1 MQNDNAK
8 LNDMKIFQAIK
19 AVIIVLVLFSCSGNK
34 KPEMY
39 PDLIETVQKI
49 QEGLPLTISE
59 GLILSKVEY
68 EDTLF
73 TLQYEIDEKEFP
85 FENLVKVKQ
94 NRKNLFLTTISAS
107 EGNERIGFEQ
117 CVSYNVSVNFYFIGK
132 RSHKEMNII
141 VLPDEI
147 NDALNTKRN
156 ALDVLKIQIDGERS
170 SLPEKIGDGMTMTN
184 IEIRDSMVYTTIVLD
199 ETNYSFEGLEESLE
213 DMKTEI
219 MKSLRS
225 DRIGM
230 NLIKMIANVNYG
242 LTYSYVGSVS
252 KKTYDIIFFPEEIQF
267 ENALNDAR
275 IKLASEF
282 VECDE

>member
-1 MQNDNAK
+1 MQNDNVK
-8 LNDMKIFQAIK
+8 LSDMKILQAIK
-19 AVIIVLVLFSCSGNK
+19 VVILVLVLFSCSGNK

-85 FENLVKVKQ
+85 FENLVKAKQ

-132 RSHKEMNII
+132 RSHKEMSII
-141 VLPDEI
+141 VSQDEI
-147 NDALNTKRN
+147 NDALNTKSN

-170 SLPEKIGDGMTMTN
+170 SLPEKLGDGMTMTN

-199 ETNYSFEGLEESLE
+199 ETNYSFEGLEDSLE

-219 MKSLRS
+219 RKSLRS

-230 NLIKMIANVNYG
+230 NLIRMIANVNYG
-242 LTYSYVGSVS
+242 LVYSYVGSVS
-252 KKTYDIIFFPEEIQF
+252 GKTYNITFLPDEILL
-267 ENALNDAR
+267 EKVIYDAEV
-275 IKLASEF
+275 KTASEI
-282 VECDE
+282 VECDI

>member
-1 MQNDNAK
+1 MQNDNVK
-8 LNDMKIFQAIK
+8 LSDMKILQAIK
-19 AVIIVLVLFSCSGNK
+19 VVILVLVLFSCSGNK

-39 PDLIETVQKI
+39 PNLIETVQKI

-85 FENLVKVKQ
+85 FENLVKAKQ

-132 RSHKEMNII
+132 RSHKEMSII
-141 VLPDEI
+141 VSQDEI
-147 NDALNTKRN
+147 NDALNTKSN

-170 SLPEKIGDGMTMTN
+170 SLPEKLGDGMTMTN

-199 ETNYSFEGLEESLE
+199 ETNYSFEGLEDSLE

-219 MKSLRS
+219 RKSLRS

-230 NLIKMIANVNYG
+230 NLIRMIANVNYG
-242 LTYSYVGSVS
+242 LVYSYVGSVS
-252 KKTYDIIFFPEEIQF
+252 GKTYNITFLPDEILL
-267 ENALNDAR
+267 EKVIYDAEV
-275 IKLASEF
+275 KTASEI
-282 VECDE
+282 VECDI

>member
-8 LNDMKIFQAIK
+8 LNDMKILQAIN

-85 FENLVKVKQ
+85 FENLVKAKQ

-132 RSHKEMNII
+132 RSHKEMSII
-141 VLPDEI
+141 VSQDEI
-147 NDALNTKRN
+147 NDALNTKSN

-170 SLPEKIGDGMTMTN
+170 SLPEKLGDGMTMTN

-199 ETNYSFEGLEESLE
+199 ETNYSFEGLEDSLE

-219 MKSLRS
+219 RKSLRS

-230 NLIKMIANVNYG
+230 NLIRMIANVNYG
-242 LTYSYVGSVS
+242 LVYSYVGSVS
-252 KKTYDIIFFPEEIQF
+252 GKTYNITFLPDEILL
-267 ENALNDAR
+267 EKVIYDAEV
-275 IKLASEF
+275 KTASEI
-282 VECDE
+282 VECDI

>member
-8 LNDMKIFQAIK
+8 LNDMKILQAIK

-59 GLILSKVEY
+59 GLILSRVEY

-85 FENLVKVKQ
+85 FENLVKAKQ

-107 EGNERIGFEQ
+107 EGNERTGFEQ

-132 RSHKEMNII
+132 RSHKEMIII
-141 VLPDEI
+141 VSPDEI

-156 ALDVLKIQIDGERS
+156 ALDVLKIQIDGEKN
-170 SLPEKIGDGMTMTN
+170 SLPEKLGDGMTMTN

-199 ETNYSFEGLEESLE
+199 ETNYSFDGLEESLE
-213 DMKTEI
+213 DMKIEI
-219 MKSLRS
+219 RKSLRS

-242 LTYSYVGSVS
+242 LIYSYVGSVS
-252 KKTYDIIFFPEEIQF
+252 GKTYNITFSPDEILL
-267 ENALNDAR
+267 EKVIYDAEV
-275 IKLASEF
+275 KTASEI
-282 VECDE
+282 VECDI

>member
-8 LNDMKIFQAIK
+8 LNDMKILQAII
-19 AVIIVLVLFSCSGNK
+19 VFIMVLVLFSCSGNK

-39 PDLIETVQKI
+39 PDLIETVQII

-59 GLILSKVEY
+59 GLILSRVEY

-85 FENLVKVKQ
+85 FENLVKAKQ

-107 EGNERIGFEQ
+107 EGNERTGFEQ

-132 RSHKEMNII
+132 RSHKEMSII
-141 VLPDEI
+141 VSPNEI
-147 NDALNTKRN
+147 NDALNTKSN
-156 ALDVLKIQIDGERS
+156 ALDVLKILIDGERS
-170 SLPEKIGDGMTMTN
+170 SLPEKLGDGMTMTN

-199 ETNYSFEGLEESLE
+199 ETNYSFDGLEESLE

-219 MKSLRS
+219 RKSLRS
-225 DRIGM
+225 DCIGM

-242 LTYSYVGSVS
+242 LVYNYVGSVS
-252 KKTYDIIFFPEEIQF
+252 GKTYNITFSPDEILL
-267 ENALNDAR
+267 EKVIYDAEV
-275 IKLASEF
+275 KTASEI
-282 VECDE
+282 VECDI

>member
-8 LNDMKIFQAIK
+8 LNDMKILQAIK

-85 FENLVKVKQ
+85 FENLVKAKQ

-132 RSHKEMNII
+132 RSHKEMSII
-141 VLPDEI
+141 VSQDEI
-147 NDALNTKRN
+147 NDALNTKSN

-170 SLPEKIGDGMTMTN
+170 SLPEKLGDGMTMTN

-199 ETNYSFEGLEESLE
+199 ETNYSFDGLEESLE

-219 MKSLRS
+219 RKSLRS
-225 DRIGM
+225 DCIGM

-242 LTYSYVGSVS
+242 LVYSYVGSVS
-252 KKTYDIIFFPEEIQF
+252 GKTYNITFLPDEILL
-267 ENALNDAR
+267 EKVLYDAEV
-275 IKLASEF
+275 KTASEI
-282 VECDE
+282 VECDI

>member
-1 MQNDNAK
+1 MQNDNVK
-8 LNDMKIFQAIK
+8 LNDMKILQAIK
-19 AVIIVLVLFSCSGNK
+19 VVILVLVLFSCSGNK

-39 PDLIETVQKI
+39 PDLIGTVQKI

-242 LTYSYVGSVS
+242 LVYSYVGSVS
-252 KKTYDIIFFPEEIQF
+252 GKTYNITFLPDEILL
-267 ENALNDAR
+267 EKVIYDAEV
-275 IKLASEF
+275 KTASEI
-282 VECDE
+282 VECDI

>member
-8 LNDMKIFQAIK
+8 LNDMKILQAII
-19 AVIIVLVLFSCSGNK
+19 VFIMVLVLFSCSGNK

-59 GLILSKVEY
+59 GLILSRVEY

-85 FENLVKVKQ
+85 FENLVKAKQ

-107 EGNERIGFEQ
+107 EGNERTGFEQ

-132 RSHKEMNII
+132 RSHKEMSII
-141 VLPDEI
+141 VSPDEI
-147 NDALNTKRN
+147 NDALNTKSN
-156 ALDVLKIQIDGERS
+156 ALDVLKILIDGERS
-170 SLPEKIGDGMTMTN
+170 SLPEKLGDGMTMTN

-199 ETNYSFEGLEESLE
+199 ETNYSFDGLEESLE

-219 MKSLRS
+219 RKSLRS
-225 DRIGM
+225 DCIGM

-242 LTYSYVGSVS
+242 LVYNYVGSVS
-252 KKTYDIIFFPEEIQF
+252 GKTYNITFSPDEILL
-267 ENALNDAR
+267 EKVIYDAEV
-275 IKLASEF
+275 KTASEI
-282 VECDE
+282 VECDI

>member
-1 MQNDNAK
+1 MQNDNVK
-8 LNDMKIFQAIK
+8 LSDMKILQAIK
-19 AVIIVLVLFSCSGNK
+19 VVILVLVLFSCSGNK

-39 PDLIETVQKI
+39 PDLIGTVQKI

-199 ETNYSFEGLEESLE
+199 ETNYSFEGLEENLE

-219 MKSLRS
+219 RMSLRS

-242 LTYSYVGSVS
+242 LVYSYVGSVS
-252 KKTYDIIFFPEEIQF
+252 GKTYNITFLPDEILL
-267 ENALNDAR
+267 EKVLYDAEV
-275 IKLASEF
+275 KTASEI
-282 VECDE
+282 VECDI

>member
-85 FENLVKVKQ
+85 FENLVKAKQ

-107 EGNERIGFEQ
+107 EGNERTGFEQ
-117 CVSYNVSVNFYFIGK
+117 CVSYNLSVNFYFIGK
-132 RSHKEMNII
+132 RSHKEMSII
-141 VLPDEI
+141 VSPDEI
-147 NDALNTKRN
+147 NDALNTKSN
-156 ALDVLKIQIDGERS
+156 ALDVLKIQIDGEKS
-170 SLPEKIGDGMTMTN
+170 SLPEKLGDGMTMTN
-184 IEIRDSMVYTTIVLD
+184 IEIRDSMVYTTIILD
-199 ETNYSFEGLEESLE
+199 ETNYSFEGLEDSLE

-219 MKSLRS
+219 RKSLRS

-242 LTYSYVGSVS
+242 LVYSYVGSVS
-252 KKTYDIIFFPEEIQF
+252 GKTYNITFLPDEILL
-267 ENALNDAR
+267 EKVLYDAEV
-275 IKLASEF
+275 KTASEI
-282 VECDE
+282 VECDI

>member
-1 MQNDNAK
+1 
-8 LNDMKIFQAIK
+8 MKILQAIYYG
-19 AVIIVLVLFSCSGNK
+19 VVVLILFSCSGNK
-34 KPEMY
+34 KQEMY

-49 QEGLPLTISE
+49 QEGLPLAIGE
-59 GLILSKVEY
+59 GLILTKVEY

-73 TLQYEIDEKEFP
+73 TLQYEIDEKEYP
-85 FENLVKVKQ
+85 FENLVKAKQ

-107 EGNERIGFEQ
+107 EGNERTGFEQ

-141 VLPDEI
+141 VSPDEI
-147 NDALNTKRN
+147 NNALNTKSN
-156 ALDVLKIQIDGERS
+156 ALDVLKIQIDGEKS

-199 ETNYSFEGLEESLE
+199 ETNYSFEGLEGSLE
-213 DMKTEI
+213 DMKAEI
-219 MKSLRS
+219 RKSLRS

-242 LTYSYVGSVS
+242 LVYSYVGAVS
-252 KKTYDIIFFPEEIQF
+252 GKTYNITFLPNEILL
-267 ENALNDAR
+267 EKVIYEAE
-275 IKLASEF
+275 IKTASEI
-282 VECDE
+282 VECDI

>member
-8 LNDMKIFQAIK
+8 LNDMKILQTIK

-49 QEGLPLTISE
+49 QEGLQLTISE

-85 FENLVKVKQ
+85 FENLVKAKQ

-107 EGNERIGFEQ
+107 EGNERTGFEQ

-132 RSHKEMNII
+132 RSHKEMSII
-141 VLPDEI
+141 VSPDEI
-147 NDALNTKRN
+147 NDALNTKSN
-156 ALDVLKIQIDGERS
+156 ALDVLKIQIDGEKS

-184 IEIRDSMVYTTIVLD
+184 IEIRDSMVYTTIILD
-199 ETNYSFEGLEESLE
+199 ETNYSFEGLEENLE

-219 MKSLRS
+219 RKSLRS
-225 DRIGM
+225 DHIGM

-242 LTYSYVGSVS
+242 LVYSYVGSVS
-252 KKTYDIIFFPEEIQF
+252 GKTYKITFLPDEILL
-267 ENALNDAR
+267 EKVLYDAEV
-275 IKLASEF
+275 KTASEI
-282 VECDE
+282 VECDI

>member
-8 LNDMKIFQAIK
+8 LNDMKILQAII
-19 AVIIVLVLFSCSGNK
+19 VFIMVLVLFSCSGNK

-85 FENLVKVKQ
+85 FENLVKAKQ

-107 EGNERIGFEQ
+107 EGNERTGFEQ

-141 VLPDEI
+141 VSPDEI
-147 NDALNTKRN
+147 NDALNTKSN

-170 SLPEKIGDGMTMTN
+170 SLPEKLGDGMTMTN

-199 ETNYSFEGLEESLE
+199 ETNYSFEGLEDSLE

-219 MKSLRS
+219 RKSLRS

-230 NLIKMIANVNYG
+230 NLIRMIANVNYG
-242 LTYSYVGSVS
+242 LVYSYVGSVS
-252 KKTYDIIFFPEEIQF
+252 GKTYNITFLPDEILL
-267 ENALNDAR
+267 EKVIYDAEV
-275 IKLASEF
+275 KTASEI
-282 VECDE
+282 VECDI